1 MLTNRP
7 VVVMELPE
15 QLDLSQAQNFLQELQ
30 PLLETNRPRIVLD
43 CAQVRYIDNAG
54 VEMLLHCLEEAMKRD
69 GDLKLAAVSRE
80 AAVILEM
87 MRVDRVFEMFATSDE
102 AARSFN
108 VIPIESATGDV
119 PWYTSVFGELG
130 IVKQQAS

>member
-1 MLTNRP
+1 
-7 VVVMELPE
+7 MELPE

-30 PLLETNRPRIVLD
+30 PLLETHRPRIVLD
-43 CAQVRYIDNAG
+43 CAQVRYIDNGG

-69 GDLKLAAVSRE
+69 GDLKLASLSRE
-80 AAVILEM
+80 SAVILEM
-87 MRVDRVFEMFATSDE
+87 MRVDRVFEVFATSED

-108 VIPIESATGDV
+108 VLPIESPTADA